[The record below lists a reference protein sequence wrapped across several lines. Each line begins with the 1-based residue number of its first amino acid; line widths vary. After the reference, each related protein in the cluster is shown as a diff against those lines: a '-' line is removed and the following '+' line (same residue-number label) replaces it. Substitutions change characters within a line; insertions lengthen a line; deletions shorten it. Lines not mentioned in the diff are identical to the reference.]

1 MKILVAVEDSKYAD
15 AITQTLL
22 AQAKPGDTQV
32 CVLHVV
38 EPPSLLLG
46 REMGGFEH
54 DLDQAWQARQNQAE
68 ALVAKT
74 AQMLRSHGLEVTTQ
88 VEQGEPKSQIIDTAE
103 KWGADLVVVGSHGRS
118 GLERFLIGSVSDA
131 VARHAPCSVQI
142 VRIRKVAP
150 ATD

>member
-1 MKILVAVEDSKYAD
+1 MKILVAIEDSKYAD

-32 CVLHVV
+32 YVLHVV

-46 REMGGFEH
+46 REMGGFEP
-54 DLDQAWQARQNQAE
+54 DLDQAWQARQTQAE
-68 ALVAKT
+68 ALVART
-74 AQMLRSHGLEVTTQ
+74 AQLLRSHGFDVSTR
-88 VEQGEPKSQIIDTAE
+88 VEQGEPKSQIIDTAT
-103 KWGADLVVVGSHGRS
+103 KWGADLVIVGSHGRT

-131 VARHAPCSVQI
+131 VARHAPCSVEI
-142 VRIRKVAP
+142 VRIRQDSQ